1 MASGFEALGARR
13 QAAAPSPAR
22 GHVADH
28 PATRTGYDQRFP
40 RWLVL
45 MPLGSIVLTGVLVIV
60 LSWMVGEPGRA
71 PTPSPARADV
81 DIEINVPVIDETE
94 VGETMVRVE
103 PGFMR

>member
-1 MASGFEALGARR
+1 MKTAVGSFSRDSRVYSA
-13 QAAAPSPAR
+13 
-22 GHVADH
+22 
-28 PATRTGYDQRFP
+28 GYDQRLP

-45 MPLGSIVLTGVLVIV
+45 VPRRSIVMIGVLVIAR
-60 LSWMVGEPGRA
+60 SWMVGEPGRP

-81 DIEINVPVIDETE
+81 DVEINVPVIDETE